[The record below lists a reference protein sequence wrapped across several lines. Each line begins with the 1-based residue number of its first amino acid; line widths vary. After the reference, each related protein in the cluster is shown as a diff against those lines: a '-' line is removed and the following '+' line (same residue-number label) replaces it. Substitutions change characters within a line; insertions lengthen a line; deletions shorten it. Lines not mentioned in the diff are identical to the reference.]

1 MLRAA
6 FFFCGVRS
14 FKACSRQEELMLD
27 PAELRTIFLELQPA
41 YSPTE
46 STSGNSGYS
55 ERSAV
60 TCSGGP
66 GGRRRALRRPVS
78 ARM

>member
-1 MLRAA
+1 MLRAG
-6 FFFCGVRS
+6 GVRG
-14 FKACSRQEELMLD
+14 FKACSRSEEQMLD
-27 PAELRTIFLELQPA
+27 PAELRTTFLELQPA
-41 YSPTE
+41 YSSTK
-46 STSGNSGYS
+46 STSGNRGYS

-78 ARM
+78 ARI